1 LDSEKITVDE
11 PLISTDVDNLI
22 RTIADRKK
30 VPLNELRRVCKI
42 DKKNMDK
49 WIAVLEDE
57 GYINVEYALGSTNII
72 WKGLQESPAE
82 ESYAS
87 EGLPESKTPDES
99 YEEDGVAEEEAEEKP
114 EEAKEKFSDELP
126 LEESN
131 DEEVF
136 VKFGPGE
143 DPEELLSKYLEKKKD
158 KSKAGTKDLKS
169 SILTS
174 LGEEDAAPQP
184 PEEPKE
190 EEIEPE
196 PLEEEPED
204 SKKEVVYGESE
215 VLRPTEKEDD
225 AERRMSADVRELMTA
240 YLEEINKEKVSIEKL
255 KKERECLYRE
265 KFATL
270 EGKMQADIVAFTEK
284 ILEKQEKLS
293 QIRESVLELPDK
305 VEEVERLHKQMEE
318 LKKEGRAALERT
330 REKAEE
336 YVGSISQS
344 KEEIK
349 SRIDELNT
357 EMEQQSQRVEAL
369 EKARES
375 MDERSQKLTDAIETT
390 KAKVDEINSVMSGL
404 MDDLQEVER
413 IKSDMTNRKEE
424 IKETV
429 ATHGEELSSL
439 LTELEGVSRL
449 EQWVQEYVRDYQD
462 KIESIDDYVSRGE
475 TELMDLKEAAE
486 SLYMKK
492 YISELESMTEAYG
505 NELDDAVR
513 KEKKIEQKMMESRSR
528 ITELARESQDM
539 VKALQDDVSETK
551 DFDKM
556 LKRVRERTAKTKK
569 MVEEKEKERS
579 ELEEEVAKTRKSK
592 RSAALKAKVG
602 EPPKPKKRKKK
613 PYSPRKKKK

>member
-1 LDSEKITVDE
+1 MDSEKITVDE

-82 ESYAS
+82 ESYTS
-87 EGLPESKTPDES
+87 EELPESKSPDES

-114 EEAKEKFSDELP
+114 EEDKGELSDELP
-126 LEESN
+126 LEESKE
-131 DEEVF
+131 EEVF

-143 DPEELLSKYLEKKKD
+143 DPEELLSKYLEKKKE
-158 KSKAGTKDLKS
+158 KSKTGTRDLKS

-174 LGEEDAAPQP
+174 LEAEDVTPQP
-184 PEEPKE
+184 PEEPV

-196 PLEEEPED
+196 PVEEEPED
-204 SKKEVVYGESE
+204 SKREVVYDEPE
-215 VLRPTEKEDD
+215 VLKPTEKDEDV
-225 AERRMSADVRELMTA
+225 ERRMSADVRELMTA
-240 YLEEINKEKVSIEKL
+240 YLEEINKEKVRIEKL
-255 KKERECLYRE
+255 KKEREDLYRE

-330 REKAEE
+330 RKKADE
-336 YVGSISQS
+336 YVDSIGQS

-349 SRIDELNT
+349 GRIKELNT

-369 EKARES
+369 EEARDS
-375 MDERSQKLTDAIETT
+375 MDERSQKLTEALETT

-413 IKSDMTNRKEE
+413 IKTEITDRKEE

-429 ATHGEELSSL
+429 AAHGDELSSL
-439 LTELEGVSRL
+439 LEELKGISRL
-449 EQWVQEYVRDYQD
+449 EQWVQEYVRDYQN
-462 KIESIDDYVSRGE
+462 KIESIEDYVSKGE
-475 TELMDLKEAAE
+475 SELMELKEASE

-513 KEKKIEQKMMESRSR
+513 KEKKIEQMIVESHSR

-551 DFDKM
+551 DFDQM
-556 LKRVRERTAKTKK
+556 LKRVRERTARAKE

-579 ELEEEVAKTRKSK
+579 ELEEEVEKTRKSK
-592 RSAALKAKVG
+592 RSAVKTKA
-602 EPPKPKKRKKK
+602 EAQPKPKKRKKK